1 MRGRRTE
8 REAVDRLVAEARN
21 ARSGVLVVRGE
32 AGMGKTTLLAHARDA
47 ASGFR
52 VLHAAGVEAEI
63 GFAFAGLHQLC
74 APLLDHLDALPE
86 PQQIALG
93 VALGRRTGDRPDP
106 FLVGLATLSLLA
118 EATGERPLLC
128 LVDDAQ
134 WLDEVSLQ
142 TLAFVARR
150 LHAEPLALV
159 FGLRDPAPDDG
170 AGRLLAGLPEL
181 RLEGLADDDARAL
194 LAAAVHEPLD
204 DGVRDAILAEARGN
218 PLALLELGRHA
229 GPTELAGGFGLPDAL
244 SVPDGIQE
252 SFRRRIAT
260 LPAATRLLLVVAAAE
275 PVGDAALFLRAADH
289 LGLGPQ
295 DAEPAQAAGLL
306 EIDSRV
312 RFTHPLARSAVYRA
326 AAPADRR
333 LAHGAIAAV
342 TDARTDPDR
351 RTWHQSRSVL
361 GTDDAIA
368 AELQLSADRARAR
381 GGLAAAAAFLERS
394 AELTPEPGIRARR
407 MLEAARAKH
416 QAGASDAALRL
427 LAAATRGPLD
437 ALHHA
442 RAELLRAQIA
452 FYTTRGNDV
461 PGMLLDAAKLL
472 GPLDAALSRETYL
485 HALKAAM
492 LAGPLARGHDVTKV
506 AEAARA
512 APAPPTPPRP
522 LDLLLDGL
530 VTYFLKGYTESVP
543 ELRRAVESFM
553 APAPPAGDD
562 EPQWEWLASHTAMA
576 LWDDTAICTL
586 ADRFLRLARESG
598 SLTTLPFAL
607 NFSAAVLTQTGELA
621 RVADLVDE
629 SDMIARA
636 TGAAPIPHG
645 RLLLAAWRGHRDE
658 AATLRR
664 MSVEDATRRGEG
676 TALTIADYALAV
688 LNNGLGRYD
697 AALAAAERVRESGEL
712 VHAATALPEVVE
724 AAVRADRPGPAAAA
738 LEELDAQARATGA
751 PWALGLTARSRA
763 LISTG
768 PAAEELYREAIEL
781 LARGRAVSHLAR
793 AHLVYGEWLRREGRR
808 QDAREQLRTAHT
820 LLSGIGAD
828 GFASR
833 AAGELRATGEHPR
846 KRSAQPFDA
855 LTAQELRIARLVASG
870 ATSKEVAAQLFLSS
884 RTIDAHLRNIFRKLG
899 ITSRR
904 QLRDMRLAEAP
915 VTTVRQ

>member
-8 REAVDRLVAEARN
+8 REALERLVAEARN

-32 AGMGKTTLLAHARDA
+32 AGIGKTALLAHAREA

-52 VLHAAGVEAEI
+52 TLHATGVEAEI
-63 GFAFAGLHQLC
+63 EFAFAGLHQLC
-74 APLLDHLDALPE
+74 APLLDRLDTLPE

-118 EATGERPLLC
+118 EVSGERPLLC

-134 WLDEVSLQ
+134 WLDVVSLQ

-159 FGLRDPAPDDG
+159 FGLRDPAPGSD

-181 RLEGLADDDARAL
+181 RLESLADDDARAL
-194 LAAAVHEPLD
+194 LTAAVREPLD
-204 DGVRDAILAEARGN
+204 DGVRDGILAEARGN
-218 PLALLELGRHA
+218 PLALLELGRYA
-229 GPTELAGGFGLPDAL
+229 GPTELAGGFGLPGAL
-244 SVPDGIQE
+244 NVPDGIQE
-252 SFRRRIAT
+252 SFRRRTAA
-260 LPAATRLLLVVAAAE
+260 LPAATQLLLVVAAAE
-275 PVGDAALFLRAADH
+275 PVGDAALLLRAADH

-306 EIDSRV
+306 AIDSRV

-326 AAPADRR
+326 ATPADRR
-333 LAHGAIAAV
+333 RAHGAIAAV

-351 RTWHQSRSVL
+351 STWHQSRSVL

-381 GGLAAAAAFLERS
+381 GGHAAAAAFLERS
-394 AELTPEPGIRARR
+394 AELTSEPGLRARR
-407 MLEAARAKH
+407 SLDAARAKH
-416 QAGASDAALRL
+416 QAGASDAALHL
-427 LAAATRGPLD
+427 LAAATGGPLD

-442 RAELLRAQIA
+442 RAELLRAQLM
-452 FYTTRGNDV
+452 FHTTRGNDV
-461 PGMLLDAAKLL
+461 PAMLLDAAKLL

-492 LAGPLARGHDVTKV
+492 LAGPLACGHGV
-506 AEAARA
+506 AEVAAAAGA
-512 APAPPTPPRP
+512 APAPSTPPRP

-530 VTYFLKGYTESVP
+530 VAYFLQGYAESVP
-543 ELRRAVESFM
+543 KLRRAVESFAAQ
-553 APAPPAGDD
+553 APAAEDG
-562 EPQWEWLASHTAMA
+562 ELRWEWLASHTAMA
-576 LWDDTAICTL
+576 LWDDTTIRAL
-586 ADRFLRLARESG
+586 ADRYVRLARETG
-598 SLTTLPFAL
+598 ALMTLPFAL
-607 NFSAAVLTQTGELA
+607 NLSAVVLTHTGELA

-629 SDMIARA
+629 SDVIARA

-645 RLLLAAWRGHRDE
+645 RLLLAAWRGHEDE
-658 AATLRR
+658 AATLHR
-664 MSVEDATRRGEG
+664 MSVDDATRRGEG

-688 LNNGLGRYD
+688 LSNGLGRYD
-697 AALAAAERVRESGEL
+697 AALAAAERVRESGEM
-712 VHAATALPEVVE
+712 VHAGMALPELVE
-724 AAVRADRPGPAAAA
+724 AAVRAGRPAPAPAAAAAAAA
-738 LEELDAQARATGA
+738 LERLDAQARATGA
-751 PWALGLTARSRA
+751 PWALGLAARSRA

-768 PAAEELYREAIEL
+768 PAAEELYREAIERL
-781 LARGRAVSHLAR
+781 GGGRTVPHLAR

-820 LLSGIGAD
+820 LLSDIGAD

-833 AAGELRATGEHPR
+833 AAGELRAMGEHPR

-855 LTAQELRIARLVASG
+855 LTPQELRIARLVASG
-870 ATSKEVAAQLFLSS
+870 ATSKEVAAQLFLSA
-884 RTIDAHLRNIFRKLG
+884 RTIDAHLRNIFRKLN

-904 QLRDMRLAEAP
+904 QLKDMRLA
-915 VTTVRQ
+915 

>member
-8 REAVDRLVAEARN
+8 REAVERLVAGARN

-32 AGMGKTTLLAHARDA
+32 AGIGKTALLAHAREA
-47 ASGFR
+47 ASEFR
-52 VLHAAGVEAEI
+52 TLHATGVEAEI
-63 GFAFAGLHQLC
+63 EFAYAGLHQLC
-74 APLLDHLDALPE
+74 APLLDRLDTLPE

-93 VALGRRTGDRPDP
+93 VALGHRTGDRPDP

-118 EATGERPLLC
+118 EASAERPLLC

-134 WLDEVSLQ
+134 WLDMVSLQ

-150 LHAEPLALV
+150 LHAEPLALL
-159 FGLRDPAPDDG
+159 FGLRDPAPGTD

-181 RLEGLADDDARAL
+181 RLPGLADDDARAL
-194 LAAAVHEPLD
+194 LTSAVHEPLD
-204 DGVRDAILAEARGN
+204 DGVRDGILAEARGN
-218 PLALLELGRHA
+218 PLALLELGRYTGA
-229 GPTELAGGFGLPDAL
+229 TELAGGFGLPGAL
-244 SVPDGIQE
+244 NVPDGIQE
-252 SFRRRIAT
+252 SFRRRTAA

-275 PVGDAALFLRAADH
+275 PVGDTALLLRAADH

-306 EIDSRV
+306 AIDSRV

-326 AAPADRR
+326 ATPADRR
-333 LAHGAIAAV
+333 RAHGAIAAV
-342 TDARTDPDR
+342 TDARADPDR
-351 RTWHQSRSVL
+351 RTWHRSRSVL

-381 GGLAAAAAFLERS
+381 GGHAAAAAFLERS
-394 AELTPEPGIRARR
+394 AELTSEPGLRARR
-407 MLEAARAKH
+407 MLDAARAKH
-416 QAGASDAALRL
+416 QAGASDAALHL
-427 LAAATRGPLD
+427 LAAATAGPLD

-442 RAELLRAQIA
+442 RAELLRTQLV
-452 FYTTRGNDV
+452 FDTTRGSDV

-492 LAGPLARGHDVTKV
+492 LAGPLARGHGVAEV
-506 AEAARA
+506 AEAAGA

-522 LDLLLDGL
+522 PDLLLDGL
-530 VTYFLKGYTESVP
+530 VTHFLRGYAESVP
-543 ELRRAVESFM
+543 TLRRAVESFAAR
-553 APAPPAGDD
+553 APAAEDA
-562 EPQWEWLASHTAMA
+562 ELRWEWLAGHTAMG
-576 LWDDTAICTL
+576 LWDDRAAHAL
-586 ADRFLRLARESG
+586 ADRYVRLARETG
-598 SLTTLPFAL
+598 ALMTLPFAL
-607 NFSAAVLTQTGELA
+607 NLSAAVLTHTGELA

-629 SDMIARA
+629 SDAIARA

-658 AATLRR
+658 AATLHR
-664 MSVEDATRRGEG
+664 MSVDDATRRGEG

-688 LNNGLGRYD
+688 LSNGLGRYD
-697 AALAAAERVRESGEL
+697 AALAAAERVRESAEM
-712 VHAATALPEVVE
+712 VHAGMALPEVVE
-724 AAVRADRPGPAAAA
+724 AAVRAGRPAPAAAA
-738 LEELDAQARATGA
+738 LERLDAQARATGA
-751 PWALGLTARSRA
+751 PWALGLAARSRA
-763 LISTG
+763 LISAG
-768 PAAEELYREAIEL
+768 QEAEELYREAIER
-781 LARGRAVSHLAR
+781 LAGGRTVSHLAR

-808 QDAREQLRTAHT
+808 QDAREQLGTAHT
-820 LLSGIGAD
+820 LLSDIGAD

-833 AAGELRATGEHPR
+833 AAGELRAMGEHPR

-855 LTAQELRIARLVASG
+855 LTPQELRIARLVASG

-884 RTIDAHLRNIFRKLG
+884 RTIDAHLRNIFRKLN

-904 QLRDMRLAEAP
+904 QLGDMRL
-915 VTTVRQ
+915 V